1 MQPSTITVHN
11 VLKDPLFTVSAD
23 VDSQPLSLAALIARL
38 LAGPQDV
45 LGFPNLAPIQRSYW
59 YRFLVRCAA
68 KALRELGLDV
78 GTASRIDTAELGDRI
93 ESAILEATG
102 GEEAWRLYQP
112 DPKLPGFLQP
122 PTPDGAPP
130 EGGYA
135 PNWPSILTSA
145 IGSKNHERKSD
156 VDRALTPEQLVYALV
171 EYQSGVIF
179 GGRGNYGSQLMGSAS
194 GAGSGTP
201 FMGVRI
207 GSGYRETFRHDVGV
221 FLNRWDYIRDRLG
234 VRGHV
239 WALWTLPWDGKSSFP
254 AERLDPAFIPLA
266 RLVRVGP
273 PDEDGRFRRVW
284 FKPTSCARVLDHSD
298 GGMLGDIFSPLVPH
312 PKHPGGFKVRGTL
325 RTGYG
330 YEEVV
335 NLLFRVKGV
344 PSDSVA
350 ALAGSPAAS
359 RTDVRVVFE
368 GTAFERGKTSG
379 FHQREVLLP
388 STSAIA
394 FLADP
399 VPVQQA
405 HAEMLRLAK
414 AAKVAIRGAT
424 RILLAGTPK
433 PREGDDAKVE
443 GPARELE
450 RAIDRIYIPIL
461 LAAAER
467 RARGDMDYLAEWGEQ
482 LTELTRSIFE
492 RTKRG
497 IPTSGARRYEREVL
511 AASWLDYRLRVMR
524 GEVAGGELIE
534 DGAETFNEE
543 EIE

>member
-11 VLKDPLFTVSAD
+11 VLKDALFTVAP
-23 VDSQPLSLAALIARL
+23 DSDGQPLSLPALIARL
-38 LAGPQDV
+38 LAGPEDV
-45 LGFPNLAPIQRSYW
+45 LGFPNLTPIQRSYW

-78 GTASRIDTAELGDRI
+78 STASGMGAAELGVRI
-93 ESAILEATG
+93 ESALLEATG
-102 GEEAWRLYQP
+102 GEEAWRLHQP
-112 DPKLPGFLQP
+112 DPTLPGFLQP
-122 PTPDGAPP
+122 PTPDGAAP
-130 EGGYA
+130 EFGYA

-171 EYQSGVIF
+171 EYQTGVIF

-221 FLNRWDYIRDRLG
+221 FLDRWSYIRDRLK
-234 VRGHV
+234 VRGRV
-239 WALWTLPWDGKSSFP
+239 WALWTLPWDGESSLP
-254 AERLDPAFIPLA
+254 AEQLDPAFIPLA

-273 PDEDGRFRRVW
+273 PDEGGQFRRVW
-284 FKPTSCARVLDHSD
+284 FKPTNCARVLDHTD
-298 GGMLGDIFSPLVPH
+298 GGMLGDVFTPLVPH
-312 PKHPGGFKVRGTL
+312 PRHPGGFKVRGTL
-325 RTGYG
+325 KSGYG

-335 NLLFRVKGV
+335 NLLFSVKGV

-350 ALAGSPAAS
+350 ALARSPAAS

-368 GTAFERGKTSG
+368 GTAFEQGKTSG

-399 VPVQQA
+399 APVQQT

-414 AAKVAIRGAT
+414 AAKSAIRGAT
-424 RILLAGTPK
+424 RILLSGTPK

-450 RAIDRIYIPIL
+450 HAIDRIYIPTL

-467 RARGDMDYLAEWGEQ
+467 RARGDMDYLAEWGER
-482 LTELTRSIFE
+482 LTDLTRSIFQQ
-492 RTKRG
+492 TMRG
-497 IPTSGARRYEREVL
+497 IPTSGARRYEREIL

-524 GEVAGGELIE
+524 GEVAGGEVIE
-534 DGAETFNEE
+534 DGADIFNEE